1 MNAYSLD
8 LRERVLLDFDA
19 GLGNEAVAR
28 KYRVSSRWVYKLR
41 RQRAETGS
49 IAPLKGRT
57 GPRPKLASHTERL
70 LQLVKEQPDATL
82 SELREELGVSVCV
95 ATLWK
100 TLKELG
106 VTLKKSPACR

>member
-49 IAPLKGRT
+49 IAPRKGKT
-57 GPRPKLASHTERL
+57 GPPPKLASHHERL
-70 LQLVKEQPDATL
+70 LALVKERPDATL
-82 SELREELGVSVCV
+82 CELRDQLGVDVSV

-100 TLKELG
+100 ALKDLG
-106 VTLKKSPACR
+106 ITLKKSPACR